1 MLTALVVL
9 VVLMSMATLVNAIAL
24 HNVLQAMRYHQVTLS
39 ALVSMQHAEQSA
51 RDTFETEIRDWP
63 SDDRA

>member
-24 HNVLQAMRYHQVTLS
+24 HNVLQAMRYHQMTLS
-39 ALVSMQHAEQSA
+39 TLVSMHHSDRIA
-51 RDTFETEIRDWP
+51 RDTFDTAIHEWQH
-63 SDDRA
+63 DDRA